1 VVLRLVEEAGIRFVE
16 GPTGQPLMTGVG
28 DVVRVIEDCLSAGT
42 RLAMLDQTN
51 LTPGFFDLS
60 TGDAGA
66 VLQKLRNYRVRL
78 AVVCPRDSA
87 RFSTRFGEALAEERG
102 RLDFGV
108 FETRDAARA
117 WLALPPLE

>member
-1 VVLRLVEEAGIRFVE
+1 VILRLVEEAGIRFVE
-16 GPTGQPLMTGVG
+16 GPHGQPLMTGVG
-28 DVVRVIEDCLSAGT
+28 DVVRLIEDCLSAGT
-42 RLAMLDQTN
+42 SLAMLDHCN

-78 AVVCPRDSA
+78 AVVCPPDSA
-87 RFSTRFGEALAEERG
+87 RFSPPFGEALAEERG

-108 FETRDAARA
+108 FDTRDAALA
-117 WLALPPLE
+117 WLALPNLE